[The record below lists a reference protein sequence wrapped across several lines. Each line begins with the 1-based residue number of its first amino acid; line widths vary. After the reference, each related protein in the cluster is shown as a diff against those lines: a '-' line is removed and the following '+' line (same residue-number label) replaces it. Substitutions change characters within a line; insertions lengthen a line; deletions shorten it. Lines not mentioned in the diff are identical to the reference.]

1 MHMRDKMSSRKG
13 FTLTEM
19 LMAVLLLAL
28 MTLVIGGG
36 VTVVKDAYEKI
47 TLRAEA
53 DVLTS
58 TAISAVTGELRT
70 ASVIEFSDL
79 PSDDTEGHN
88 LEIMSFENKERGYLA
103 RFVNKD
109 KEGKESIFIQPCAA
123 SDTYLPLLT
132 DKTHTSKLK
141 TKIDISYPENS
152 VTKSPEGEI
161 KINADKFYFIVKITV
176 FTELT
181 DKKDFST
188 QEVKIRPVNLS

>member
-1 MHMRDKMSSRKG
+1 MHMKDKMSSRKG

-53 DVLTS
+53 DTLTS
-58 TAISAVTGELRT
+58 TVISAVTGELRT

-79 PSDDTEGHN
+79 PADGAEDSN
-88 LEIMSFENKERGYLA
+88 LKIMSFENKDRGYLA
-103 RFVNKD
+103 RFVNQND
-109 KEGKESIFIQPCAA
+109 KNEKSIFIQPCADE
-123 SDTYLPLLT
+123 SKYLPLLT

-141 TKIDISYPENS
+141 TKIAISYPLGS
-152 VTKSPEGEI
+152 VVKDTVTDEI
-161 KINADKFYFIVKITV
+161 VIDADKFYFIVKITV
-176 FTELT
+176 ST